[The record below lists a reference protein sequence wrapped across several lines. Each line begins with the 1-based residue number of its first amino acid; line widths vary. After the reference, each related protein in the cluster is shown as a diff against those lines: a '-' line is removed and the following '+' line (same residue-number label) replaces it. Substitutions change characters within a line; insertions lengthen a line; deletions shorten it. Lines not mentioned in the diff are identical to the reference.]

1 MDPITGLA
9 FGRIAVGTVS
19 LVSPS
24 LAAKLF
30 LLDARANPSLP
41 YVTRMFGS
49 REIAL
54 GAITLASSGAAR
66 ERLVQVGVAV
76 DTADALTGIAAAAS
90 GAVSKK
96 AGIMLALV
104 AAGAVASGVMALTE
118 GD

>member
-9 FGRIAVGTVS
+9 YGRIAVGTVS

-24 LAAKLF
+24 LAARLF
-30 LLDARANPSLP
+30 LLDSRANPSLP

-54 GAITLASSGAAR
+54 GGLTLASSGAAR
-66 ERLVQVGVAV
+66 DRLVQVGVAV
-76 DTADALTGIAAAAS
+76 DAADAVTGIVGAAS

-96 AGIMLALV
+96 AGIVLALV
-104 AAGAVASGVMALTE
+104 AAGAIAAGIAGYQES
-118 GD
+118 

>member
-9 FGRIAVGTVS
+9 FGRIAVGAVS

-30 LLDARANPSLP
+30 LLNPGANPSLP

-54 GAITLASSGAAR
+54 GALTLTATGAAR
-66 ERLVQVGVAV
+66 KRLIQVGIAI
-76 DTADALTGIAAAAS
+76 DGADAFTGVAGAAS

-96 AGIMLALV
+96 AGIVLAVV
-104 AAGAVASGVMALTE
+104 AAGAVASGVQGLQDA
-118 GD
+118 

>member
-9 FGRIAVGTVS
+9 YGRVAVGTVS
-19 LVSPS
+19 LVSPA

-30 LLDARANPSLP
+30 LLDSRANPSLP
-41 YVTRMFGS
+41 YITRMFGS

-54 GAITLASSGAAR
+54 GALTLASSGDAR
-66 ERLVQVGVAV
+66 RRLVQVGVAI
-76 DTADALTGIAAAAS
+76 DGADAFTGIAAAAS

-104 AAGAVASGVMALTE
+104 AAGAVANGILGLQES
-118 GD
+118 